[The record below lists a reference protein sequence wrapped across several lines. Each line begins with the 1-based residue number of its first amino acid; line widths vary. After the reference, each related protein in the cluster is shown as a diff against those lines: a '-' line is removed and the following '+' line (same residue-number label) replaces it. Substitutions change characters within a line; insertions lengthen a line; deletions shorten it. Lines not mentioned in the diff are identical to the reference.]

1 VVRLSKVYVLIETW
15 DYADDGFTIKG
26 VFATLKALRDYVA
39 INHAEFT
46 LDDDGDYSYKDKD
59 NKFTDCV
66 YLSIYEEELIIKVK
80 PKVNNTK
87 PLAEQQEGGNGLPP
101 TDKSVGIPPKIL

>member
-1 VVRLSKVYVLIETW
+1 MVRLSKVYILIETW
-15 DYADDGFTIKG
+15 DYADDGFNIKG

-46 LDDDGDYSYKDKD
+46 LDGDGDYFYKDED

-66 YLSIYEEELIIKVK
+66 YLSIYEEELITKFK
-80 PKVNNTK
+80 PEVDIWKHSNAYK
-87 PLAEQQEGGNGLPP
+87 QR
-101 TDKSVGIPPKIL
+101 KS

>member
-1 VVRLSKVYVLIETW
+1 MSKVYVLIETW

-59 NKFTDCV
+59 NKFTDCI
-66 YLSIYEEELIIKVK
+66 YLNIYEEELITKVK
-80 PKVNNTK
+80 PEVDSSQ
-87 PLAEQQEGGNGLPP
+87 PLAQKQEGGNGVPP
-101 TDKSVGIPPKIL
+101 TAKPVGIPPKIL